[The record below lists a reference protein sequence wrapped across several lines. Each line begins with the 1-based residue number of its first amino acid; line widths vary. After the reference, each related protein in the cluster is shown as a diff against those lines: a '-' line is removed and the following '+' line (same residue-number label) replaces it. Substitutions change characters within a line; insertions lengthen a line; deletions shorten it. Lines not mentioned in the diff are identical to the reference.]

1 MIQYMNTPDEEFCRY
16 VWLNNPDPVTT
27 RLLGMVEEL
36 VLWKAV
42 FKNSDPEEA
51 EQTMHNMERDMELTQ
66 EDNDDLRR
74 KVEELESRTVYEMLK
89 GLADEMTRQRAEVQQ
104 ARDQAWE
111 ATKSEEKM
119 KSKLDMWAILNR

>member
-1 MIQYMNTPDEEFCRY
+1 MNLNDDEFCHGL
-16 VWLNNPDPVTT
+16 WLSNPGPDVT
-27 RLLGMVEEL
+27 RLLIMVEEL

-51 EQTMHNMERDMELTQ
+51 EQTMNNMERDMELTQ

-89 GLADEMTRQRAEVQQ
+89 GLSDEMTRQRAEVSR
-104 ARDQAWE
+104 AREDVWE
-111 ATKSEEKM
+111 AKRSEEKM
-119 KSKLDMWAILNR
+119 RDKLNMWAILNR